1 MKIIEK
7 LSTYAALLG
16 VIGAIGGGFYT
27 WGQFNSRLDAIEG
40 TPPVNLKPLHEK
52 DKALEKQFDEVLLYA
67 NEYKVDLI
75 DRIKKVDD
83 KIQPVDLT
91 LVFKEI
97 GKIREQIAMIDIPED
112 VDLKPIS
119 KELKRLSEEMV
130 RVLSNL
136 AKINLVPLEESIKII
151 EDTMAEISKK
161 LAIVSKENEVQDAE
175 IEEIKLKSNNP
186 LAN

>member
-27 WGQFNSRLDAIEG
+27 WGQFNKRLDALEG

-52 DKALEKQFDEVLLYA
+52 DKELTKQFDDVLLYA

-91 LVFKEI
+91 IVFAEI
-97 GKIREQIAMIDIPED
+97 AKVREQIAMIDIPED

-119 KELKRLSEEMV
+119 KELKRLSEELV
-130 RVLSNL
+130 RVVSLIPEKVDL
-136 AKINLVPLEESIKII
+136 KPI
-151 EDTMAEISKK
+151 EDALQAIEKA
-161 LAIVSKENEVQDAE
+161 LAIVKKENEVQDAE
-175 IEEIKLKSNNP
+175 IKEIKLKSNNP

>member
-27 WGQFNSRLDAIEG
+27 WGQFNSRLAAIAA
-40 TPPVNLKPLHEK
+40 TRPVNLKPLKEK
-52 DKALEKQFDEVLLYA
+52 DKELEAKIDDALLYA

-83 KIQPVDLT
+83 KILPTDLT

-97 GKIREQIAMIDIPED
+97 GKVKEQIAMLNIPDPVE
-112 VDLKPIS
+112 LTPIY
-119 KELKRLSEEMV
+119 EILTG
-130 RVLSNL
+130 
-136 AKINLVPLEESIKII
+136 I
-151 EDTMAEISKK
+151 EKTI
-161 LAIVSKENEVQDAE
+161 AILSKENEVQDAK
-175 IEEIKLKSNNP
+175 IEELKLKSANP
-186 LAN
+186 LGG

>member
-83 KIQPVDLT
+83 RIQPVDLT
-91 LVFKEI
+91 VVFKEI

-130 RVLSNL
+130 RILANL
-136 AKINLVPLEESIKII
+136 AKINLIPLEESIKII
-151 EDTMAEISKK
+151 ENVIAEMNKQ

-175 IEEIKLKSNNP
+175 IKEIKLKSNNP

>member
-1 MKIIEK
+1 MMWSQRRSCEK

-27 WGQFNSRLDAIEG
+27 WGQFNSRLDALEG

-52 DKALEKQFDEVLLYA
+52 DKELTKQFDDVLLYA

-91 LVFKEI
+91 IVFKEI
-97 GKIREQIAMIDIPED
+97 AKVREQIAMIDIPED

-119 KELKRLSEEMV
+119 KEHKRLNIPKCLLFLLPHSSL
-130 RVLSNL
+130 RTKIYTSNSS
-136 AKINLVPLEESIKII
+136 ADVPFW
-151 EDTMAEISKK
+151 
-161 LAIVSKENEVQDAE
+161 KEN
-175 IEEIKLKSNNP
+175 
-186 LAN
+186 